1 MASEVGA
8 ESPPVG
14 LAELREGIARTP
26 TAWEFFQAVRVL
38 EGLLPDRAPVGGFGD
53 PAGEAIRFSVPASL
67 AFPATEIDDLTL
79 PENGEGP
86 AHMRVNIMGLIGPL
100 GVLPHHYTLAVADAN
115 RARDGGLAAFLD
127 IFQHRALSLFYR
139 AWKKQRFTVGYESDG
154 SDRLS
159 EHLRDLVGIGLA
171 GDQERTGDIPD
182 DTLVFYAGLLGR
194 QQRSAVA
201 LEQLLQDYFDVPV
214 VVQQFVGGL
223 FPLQRRDRCELGD
236 DDSPSN
242 RLGGGSVVGD
252 AVWDQQAGVRIRLG
266 PLTREQFEDFLPKG
280 RAHGPLRSLV
290 RFFGHDQYEFE
301 AQLVL
306 EREEVP
312 PCVLGGPT
320 ETPQGLGWSTWI
332 RSRPFNREP
341 DDTIL
346 RL

>member
-1 MASEVGA
+1 MATEVRTEA
-8 ESPPVG
+8 APVS
-14 LAELREGIARTP
+14 ADALRATLTDAP

-38 EGLLPDRAPVGGFGD
+38 EDVLEGRSAVGFFGD
-53 PAGEAIRFSVPASL
+53 PATEAVRFTVPPSL
-67 AFPATEIDDLTL
+67 AFPPGEIDAVRL

-86 AHMRVNIMGLIGPL
+86 AQLSVNVMGLIGPL
-100 GVLPHHYTLAVADAN
+100 GVLPHHYTLLVAEGK
-115 RARDGGLAAFLD
+115 RARDESLGAFFD

-139 AWKKQRFTVGYESDG
+139 AWRKHRFTVSYETDG

-159 EHLRDLVGIGLA
+159 EHLRDLVGIGLD
-171 GDQERTGDIPD
+171 GDRQHGSIRA

-201 LEQLLQDYFDVPV
+201 LEQLLEDYFDVEAT
-214 VVQQFVGGL
+214 VQQFVGGL
-223 FPLQRRDRCELGD
+223 YPLQRRDRCALGEEEGA
-236 DDSPSN
+236 SN

-266 PLTREQFEDFLPKG
+266 PLSRQQFEDFLPTG
-280 RAHGPLRSLV
+280 EAHEPLRSIV

-301 AQLVL
+301 VQLVL
-306 EREEVP
+306 DRNEVP
-312 PCVLGGPT
+312 SCALSPATDP
-320 ETPQGLGWSTWI
+320 PQALGWSTWI
-332 RSRPFNREP
+332 RSRPFDREP